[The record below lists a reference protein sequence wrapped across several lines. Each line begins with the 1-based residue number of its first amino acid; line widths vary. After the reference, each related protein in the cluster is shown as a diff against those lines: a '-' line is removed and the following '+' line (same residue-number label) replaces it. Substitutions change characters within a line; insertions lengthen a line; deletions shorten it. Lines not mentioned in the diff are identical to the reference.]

1 MTPNFHVIF
10 CTYHAPITDS
20 VTCWMREKYMVI
32 IHDLID
38 SMAIS
43 IRNKYELCY
52 VDLEHIYKY
61 KFDLNLKYKASAV
74 QSSEIFK

>member
-1 MTPNFHVIF
+1 MTPNFNVIF

-43 IRNKYELCY
+43 IRNMICY

-61 KFDLNLKYKASAV
+61 KFDLNLKY
-74 QSSEIFK
+74 